1 MEPAGLALGAV
12 GLLGLVNLYQ
22 EAARVVHSV
31 KNHSSESLRLFSR
44 YSATKVLF
52 ERWGTQ
58 VGVADKDSI
67 AQSVHPQLQEPAT
80 VNAVAGLLAS
90 ITNVFTDVDP
100 TIARYEQPSTSAA
113 ANPGRTKLRSR
124 LKWALADGDKLTQ
137 NTKDFDDLV
146 QKLYRLVPPEKL
158 HPDEFQKL
166 QTSLIQ
172 FQRNQALHQ
181 VSHWL
186 DATTTENTFDAYY
199 STRLDTTCNWIDTH
213 PAYQGWLSGN
223 PDKRLH
229 VLWMHGPGGFGK
241 SVLCAYVVKSLLD
254 SGTPFVCSFFCSG
267 NSDSQRNPRAI
278 PRSWVHQAVHHDDDI
293 LDLVLQYLNKCGNT
307 KATHSDVLHLLRDII
322 SHNPTLIFVVDGLD
336 ECPRTNTER
345 TELHRNRAD
354 VLREIMREGA
364 GIGARLLVVSREEGD
379 IKSQLRPHGP
389 HPPGIKFDE
398 LAISKDNVSSDVA
411 RFAEH
416 VVTQKLAGNQHQLC
430 QELSAQM
437 AQKSDGMFLLI
448 RLQSQNLRPRKGKNQ
463 LRRAVD
469 EMPTDIVQVYKRH
482 WDDIQRLPPSDK
494 QRAEAIL
501 RWVVFVRRPLTIL
514 QLSEVVTVMDTSED
528 DEPQFD
534 DLPDSFDEEF
544 VDDEILGICGSFL
557 ELRGT
562 TPDEELRKKTVHLIH
577 FSASEFLL
585 GQHGYAPFA
594 DTMLQEYHLA
604 QKCLRYIDC
613 SATWQLELNENV
625 ELIQD
630 RPFLVYASF
639 HWFQHVGAC
648 ANSPYHLNPR
658 LLSFFS
664 AANPNWSEWRSYY
677 ECPEDEV
684 SERLGS
690 EESDSEEGSNPEVS
704 DAEESDSEEED
715 LEDDNIQEEDPEE
728 GFTGED
734 DTEDRKTGSV
744 YSETGPIPGG
754 RTYYA
759 ALFGLEDVM
768 TYLHKTGIFDKDQSG
783 GEHGNPLQAAAF
795 RGQTGALK
803 FLLDVGANPEAEGRF
818 GSALHAAVA
827 GNQEGSVAMLL
838 RHGAS
843 VSVANRSG
851 QTPLSRS
858 IDVGN
863 YMITQHLLDNNSDP
877 STADNNG
884 LTPLMRA
891 AFYGRLEL
899 ARLLVEKGA
908 SLSAKDNVRQTPLH
922 WAAYGGHAP
931 IVELLLD
938 NGADCLLCDTEDPTP
953 LIHAARQGHTEVA
966 KVLLD
971 RGANINVINK
981 NAETPLI
988 AAIRKGHKDI
998 VKLLLAHNADPAI
1011 TGTNDGWNA
1020 LIYATCLGDL
1030 EIVRS
1035 LVDYG
1040 VDLNSCTTDG
1050 ESPLLCA
1057 ALNGHLCIVKY
1068 LLGLGASTAAP
1079 DSDGWTPL
1087 HHAATQNNLEIVKAL
1102 LDSGAST
1109 NVFDLDGWTPL
1120 TAAAQS
1126 GHLNVVNALLD
1137 SGAHSGSSGS
1147 DGWSP
1152 LIAAVST
1159 ARLEV
1164 VGALIDAGASP
1175 SVPDSNGWSPLAFAA
1190 FQGYPEIFKILLDS
1204 GADILALADKQQ
1216 TRVTPIHVASEC
1228 GHVDFV
1234 QLLLDA
1240 GVDVN
1245 IPAGDG
1251 STPLHHAVRSHR
1263 FDVIRCLLQNHASL
1277 SHQDMFGCTPFQYA
1291 DEATMDTLLEQFQ
1304 ECERYSHPTE
1314 DARQQRIIKSIQALS
1329 GTPMPLEKKDLIL
1342 LDTLGRCLL
1351 KFRDLSAAAK
1361 VFNATLQLDE
1371 KSEKIAHH
1379 GVICDE
1385 CREVLFGERWVCTS
1399 CYFENLCTA
1408 CMAKFPDGAERS
1420 FCSGHEYF
1428 RVPAGDW
1435 DASRQTDVYTEEFVS
1450 WLKELQVQ
1458 YGVASL

>member
-31 KNHSSESLRLFSR
+31 NNHSSESLRLFSR
-44 YSATKVLF
+44 YSATKALF

-58 VGVADKDSI
+58 VGVADKDSL

-267 NSDSQRNPRAI
+267 NSDAQRNPSAI

-345 TELHRNRAD
+345 TELHRNRTD

-501 RWVVFVRRPLTIL
+501 RWVVFARRPLTIL

-604 QKCLRYIDC
+604 QKCLGYIDC
-613 SATWQLELNENV
+613 SATWQPELNENL

-648 ANSPYHLNPR
+648 AHSPYDMNPR

-664 AANPNWSEWRSYY
+664 VVNPNWSEWRSYY
-677 ECPEDEV
+677 EYSEDED
-684 SERLGS
+684 SEKLGS
-690 EESDSEEGSNPEVS
+690 EESDSEEGSDTDKGNPE
-704 DAEESDSEEED
+704 A
-715 LEDDNIQEEDPEE
+715 
-728 GFTGED
+728 
-734 DTEDRKTGSV
+734 
-744 YSETGPIPGG
+744 GPIPGG

-759 ALFGLEDVM
+759 ALFGLEYVM
-768 TYLHKTGIFDKDQSG
+768 EYLHKTGIFDKDQSG

-863 YMITQHLLDNNSDP
+863 YTITQHLLDNNSDP

-908 SLSAKDNVRQTPLH
+908 SLCAKDNVRQTPLH

-938 NGADCLLCDTEDPTP
+938 NDPTP

-971 RGANINVINK
+971 RGANISVINK

-1040 VDLNSCTTDG
+1040 ADLNSCTTDG

-1068 LLGLGASTAAP
+1068 LLDLGASTAAP
-1079 DSDGWTPL
+1079 VSDGWTPL

-1109 NVFDLDGWTPL
+1109 NAFDLDGWTPL

-1137 SGAHSGSSGS
+1137 SGANSGSSGS

-1164 VGALIDAGASP
+1164 VRALIDAGASP

-1190 FQGYPEIFKILLDS
+1190 FQGCP
-1204 GADILALADKQQ
+1204 
-1216 TRVTPIHVASEC
+1216 
-1228 GHVDFV
+1228 
-1234 QLLLDA
+1234 
-1240 GVDVN
+1240 
-1245 IPAGDG
+1245 
-1251 STPLHHAVRSHR
+1251 
-1263 FDVIRCLLQNHASL
+1263 
-1277 SHQDMFGCTPFQYA
+1277 
-1291 DEATMDTLLEQFQ
+1291 
-1304 ECERYSHPTE
+1304 ECEHYSHPTE

-1371 KSEKIAHH
+1371 KSEKIDHH
-1379 GVICDE
+1379 GVLCDE

-1399 CYFENLCTA
+1399 CYFENLCAA
-1408 CMAKFPDGAERS
+1408 CMAKFPDGVERS

-1428 RVPAGDW
+1428 RVPTGDW
-1435 DASRQTDVYTEEFVS
+1435 DASRQTDVYTEEFVA

-1458 YGVASL
+1458 YGVAAL